1 MFIVNLH
8 YIVSLEQIDH
18 HMNAHMK
25 FLKKYYD
32 KKIFMMS
39 GRKVPR
45 TVGIILAKAGSLEE
59 VEAIMNEDPFISHKL
74 AKSSVIQFNT
84 SQYQPEFKTVL
95 MS

>member
-1 MFIVNLH
+1 
-8 YIVSLEQIDH
+8 
-18 HMNAHMK
+18 MNAHMK

-45 TVGIILAKAGSLEE
+45 TGGIILAKAESLED

-74 AKSSVIQFNT
+74 AEYTVIQFIT
-84 SQYQPEFKTVL
+84 SQYQPEFKKIL
-95 MS
+95 IS